1 MLSND
6 ELDGLVQYMETRFGL
21 EPAFLHQ
28 FSWEKSARDFWMM
41 PKDLLQFSPQDS
53 FIEKR
58 GLRAF
63 NGDKNP
69 PKPTTVFIQRF
80 GRMLNKNVIDLTTQ
94 QFQLIL
100 DKKLIPNLGREH
112 DKGFVILK
120 RHGFALGCGFV
131 RGEDIESQIPVRM
144 LHTISPK
151 FL

>member
-1 MLSND
+1 MLSTD
-6 ELDGLVQYMETRFGL
+6 ELDELVQYMEDRFGL
-21 EPAFLHQ
+21 DPSFLHH

-41 PKDLLQFSPQDS
+41 PKELLDFSPQDS

-63 NGDKNP
+63 NGDKKP

-80 GRMLNKNVIDLTTQ
+80 SRMFTKNVIDLTKE
-94 QFQLIL
+94 QFEIIL
-100 DKKLIPNLGREH
+100 DKKPIPGLGSDL

-144 LHTISPK
+144 LHSISSK

>member
-1 MLSND
+1 
-6 ELDGLVQYMETRFGL
+6 MEQRFGL
-21 EPAFLHQ
+21 EPSFLLQ
-28 FSWEKSARDFWMM
+28 FSWEKTTRDFWMM
-41 PKDLLQFSPQDS
+41 PKELLQFSAQDS

-80 GRMLNKNVIDLTTQ
+80 SRMFTKNVIDLTQ
-94 QFQLIL
+94 EQFELIL
-100 DKKLIPNLGREH
+100 DKKPIPHLGRDL

-120 RHGFALGCGFV
+120 RHSFALGCGFV
-131 RGEDIESQIPVRM
+131 RGEDIESQVPVRM